1 MTADPKAELSEYASY
16 LSLDRLLSSQ
26 LPRTDEHD
34 EVLFIIAHQVHELW
48 FKQLL
53 HEITNLQLLL
63 ADGDTVGCV
72 QGLRR
77 IGSVLSVLRAPM
89 TVLETLT
96 PRQFNLF
103 RAKLGTGSGFQ
114 SAQFREIEAVLGRRD
129 ANMYAHFAEGGEER
143 EQILAAC
150 ARPTLFDSLL
160 RYLHVQGH
168 AIPDEVLHR
177 DLTEPLEPS
186 MAVQDVL
193 LQVYYDDGAAAQI
206 CERLVEVDQ
215 SLQEWRYRHV
225 LMVSRILGTKP
236 GTGGSAGATYL
247 HQTLFRPT
255 FPDLWAVRT
264 RL

>member
-1 MTADPKAELSEYASY
+1 VIAEPRPELSEYASY
-16 LSLDRLLSSQ
+16 LALDTVLAAQ
-26 LPRTDEHD
+26 VPRTDEHD
-34 EVLFIIAHQVHELW
+34 EILFIIAHQVHELW

-53 HEITNLQLLL
+53 HELTNLQLLL
-63 ADGDTVGCV
+63 ADGDTVGAT
-72 QGLRR
+72 QALRR
-77 IGSVLSVLRAPM
+77 IASVLSVLRAPM

-96 PRQFNLF
+96 PRQFNQF

-129 ANMYAHFAEGGEER
+129 EKMYEHFAEGSAER
-143 EQILAAC
+143 RQVEDAC

-160 RYLHVQGH
+160 RYLYVLGH
-168 AIPDEVLHR
+168 AIPDEALHR
-177 DLTEPLEPS
+177 DLHKPLEPS
-186 MAVQDVL
+186 RNVQDVL

-206 CERLVEVDQ
+206 CERLIEIDQ
-215 SLQEWRYRHV
+215 GLQEWRYRHV

-236 GTGGSAGATYL
+236 GTGGSSGATYL